1 MLNIQPNS
9 KNRKM
14 PWWQKEERNQ
24 SQPMVTSEDTGALGT
39 GIFRLDTK
47 AQSGESQSFYSPRHQ
62 QQAGNFEVISPFEL
76 FPTPSSHTCNNTKVL
91 NLLISFGF
99 KWTGDRIEYFRSYLD
114 YSSTYQCSLFFS
126 VFFLNFAIKYIFM
139 F

>member
-1 MLNIQPNS
+1 MVERREKSKPAHGDFRGHRGSRDWDIQTGHQS
-9 KNRKM
+9 IV
-14 PWWQKEERNQ
+14 WRN
-24 SQPMVTSEDTGALGT
+24 
-39 GIFRLDTK
+39 
-47 AQSGESQSFYSPRHQ
+47 SQSFYSPRHQ

-91 NLLISFGF
+91 NLLISFRF